1 MIFRVAQLSFYSA
14 EANTPRAADLAGLLC
29 CQGQVVSFARTAARL
44 SVPLDQAWRAR
55 AIRAALAERRVDAT
69 LVTAEDG
76 RPLVRTAFRTDLI
89 RLAAEWTTESG
100 KAVPIALNLD
110 GAALRLWALA
120 AGRWLENAYLLGLDP
135 SAVATH
141 EQLRDEVARAGV
153 PTTILVGEQGPGLR
167 VFGRRRLARLAEL
180 VGRSPVAA
188 AEPHWPADPR
198 NRPVAGGG
206 VAPPGIDVLVR

>member
-76 RPLVRTAFRTDLI
+76 HPLVRTAFRTDLI
-89 RLAAEWTTESG
+89 GLAAEWTTESG
-100 KAVPIALNLD
+100 KAVPTALRLD

-135 SAVATH
+135 TAVDTH
-141 EQLRDEVARAGV
+141 ETLRDQVARAGV
-153 PTTILVGEQGPGLR
+153 PTTIHAGEQGPGLR
-167 VFGRRRLARLAEL
+167 IYGRRRLARLAEL
-180 VGRSPVAA
+180 VGRPPVAA
-188 AEPHWPADPR
+188 AETHWPADPR
-198 NRPVAGGG
+198 HRPIAGGG
-206 VAPPGIDVLVR
+206 VAPPGVDVLVR

>member
-29 CQGQVVSFARTAARL
+29 CQGQLVSFARTAARL
-44 SVPLDQAWRAR
+44 SVPLDQPWRAR

-89 RLAAEWTTESG
+89 GIAAAWTCESG
-100 KAVPIALNLD
+100 KAVPTALSLD

-135 SAVATH
+135 AAVDTH
-141 EQLRDEVARAGV
+141 EQLREQVARAGV
-153 PTTILVGEQGPGLR
+153 PTTLYASEQGPGLR
-167 VFGRRRLARLAEL
+167 IYGRRRLARLAEL
-180 VGRSPVAA
+180 VGRPPVAA
-188 AEPHWPADPR
+188 AETHWPVDPR
-198 NRPVAGGG
+198 HRSVDGGG
-206 VAPPGIDVLVR
+206 VAPPGVDVLVR

>member
-1 MIFRVAQLSFYSA
+1 MILRVAQLSFYSA

-55 AIRAALAERRVDAT
+55 AIRAALAERRVDGT

-89 RLAAEWTTESG
+89 ALATEWSAESG
-100 KAVPIALNLD
+100 KAVPASLCLD

-135 SAVATH
+135 LAVDTH
-141 EQLRDEVARAGV
+141 ERLRDEVARAGV
-153 PTTILVGEQGPGLR
+153 PTTILTGENGPGLR

-180 VGRSPVAA
+180 VGRAPVAA
-188 AEPHWPADPR
+188 AEAHWPADPR
-198 NRPVAGGG
+198 NRPEAGGG
-206 VAPPGIDVLVR
+206 VAPAGVDVLVR